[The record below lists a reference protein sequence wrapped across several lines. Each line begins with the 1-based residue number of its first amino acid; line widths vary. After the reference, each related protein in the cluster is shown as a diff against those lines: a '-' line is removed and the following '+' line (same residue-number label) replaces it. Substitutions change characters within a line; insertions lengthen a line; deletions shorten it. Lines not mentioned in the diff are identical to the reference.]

1 MPVSDYSIIVD
12 RLRKA
17 LPTSLPGAQAQA
29 LMSSKP
35 LRVDWEKDLGRI
47 PQGTRDAAVLV
58 LIYPRD
64 GKAYMTLT
72 QRTETLEAHR
82 SQISFPGGAMEAG
95 ETLEEA
101 ALREAHEEIGLA
113 PNRVEI
119 LGRLTPLHV
128 PVSCFL
134 IHPLVGTV
142 TRLPELRK
150 DPVEVAEILEASVE
164 QLMKRETISWSPMD
178 RPRGRLL
185 VPYFILDTC
194 DVWGA
199 TAMILSELLSILGWQ
214 GPPEPPDES
223 PPD

>member
-1 MPVSDYSIIVD
+1 MPVSEYHILVE
-12 RLRKA
+12 RLREA
-17 LPTSLPGAQAQA
+17 LRSSLPGADAQA
-29 LMSSKP
+29 LMSSRP
-35 LRVDWEKDLGRI
+35 LRVDWEKDLDRI
-47 PQGTRDAAVLV
+47 PRNTRDAAVLV
-58 LIYPRD
+58 LIYPKD
-64 GKAYMTLT
+64 GRACMTLT

-101 ALREAHEEIGLA
+101 ALREAQEEIGLD
-113 PNRVEI
+113 PRRVEI

-128 PVSCFL
+128 PVSRFL
-134 IHPLVGTV
+134 IHPIVGTL
-142 TRLPELRK
+142 TRRPQLRR

-164 QLMKRETISWSPMD
+164 QLMKRETITWSLMD
-178 RPRGRLL
+178 RPRGNLL
-185 VPYFILDTC
+185 VPYFILDSC

-223 PPD
+223 RPD

>member
-1 MPVSDYSIIVD
+1 MPVSEYSIFVE
-12 RLRKA
+12 RLREA
-17 LPTSLPGAQAQA
+17 LPASLPGADAQA

-35 LRVDWEKDLGRI
+35 LRADWEKDLGRI
-47 PQGTRDAAVLV
+47 PQGTRNAAVLV
-58 LIYPRD
+58 LIYPKD

-82 SQISFPGGAMEAG
+82 SQISLPGGAMEAG
-95 ETLEEA
+95 ETLEQA
-101 ALREAHEEIGLA
+101 ALREAQEEIGLD
-113 PNRVEI
+113 PQRVEI

-128 PVSCFL
+128 PVSGFL
-134 IHPLVGTV
+134 IHPIVGTL
-142 TRLPELRK
+142 THPPQLRK

-164 QLMKRETISWSPMD
+164 QLMKRETITWSPMD
-178 RPRGRLL
+178 RPRGKLL